1 MAGQIIFY
9 GLAAMF
15 TTSAATVPVLAWRI
29 GRIGDRRDFSVLGI
43 GGAIL
48 CAALVC
54 LFAGA
59 IS

>member
-9 GLAAMF
+9 GFAAMF
-15 TTSAATVPVLAWRI
+15 ATSAVAVAVIAWRI
-29 GRIGDRRDFSVLGI
+29 GRIGDRRDFSILGM